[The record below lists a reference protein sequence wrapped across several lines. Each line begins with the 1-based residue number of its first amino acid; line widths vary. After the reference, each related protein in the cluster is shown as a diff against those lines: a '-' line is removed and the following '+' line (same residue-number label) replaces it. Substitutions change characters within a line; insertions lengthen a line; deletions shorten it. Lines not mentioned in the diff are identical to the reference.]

1 MAAAATEVRG
11 AAAAVAAD
19 VAAALAV
26 PDEGGVG
33 PVADGLG
40 MEGSEVNGIAERLED
55 LEALEEGRADLD

>member
-26 PDEGGVG
+26 PDEGGG
-33 PVADGLG
+33 GSVAGGLG
-40 MEGSEVNGIAERLED
+40 VEGSEVNGIAERLED
-55 LEALEEGRADLD
+55 LEALEEGRVDLD